1 MRLLVTRPAP
11 DGERT
16 AAALRARG
24 HTVMLAPLLAIES
37 EPAADLGPGPISGA
51 WRGVLITSA
60 NAVRAVAAHPRRD
73 ELMALPL
80 FAVGRRSA
88 EAARAAGF
96 ADVVSADG
104 DAAALARLVVAQ
116 DRKQDQAPQV
126 RLPLLYLAGE
136 DRAAD
141 LAGALAAQ
149 GIATQTVVVYRA
161 VVATSLPPDVKDA
174 LAAGAIDGVL
184 HYSRRSADAFTA
196 LALAAVIDLKQLV
209 IKHYCLSTEVA
220 TPLRQAGVDAPMIA
234 ASPDEAALLALID
247 RA

>member
-16 AAALRARG
+16 AASLRARG
-24 HTVMLAPLLAIES
+24 HSVMLAPLLSIEP
-37 EPAADLGPGPISGA
+37 EPAADLGPGPWG
-51 WRGVLITSA
+51 GVLITSA
-60 NAVRAVAAHPRRD
+60 NAARAIAAHPRRD
-73 ELMALPL
+73 ELVALPL

-104 DAAALARLVVAQ
+104 DAAALARLVVA
-116 DRKQDQAPQV
+116 RDQKPQV
-126 RLPLLYLAGE
+126 RLPLLYLVGE

-141 LAGALAAQ
+141 LAGALAAH
-149 GIATQTVVVYRA
+149 GIATQTIVVYRA

-209 IKHYCLSTEVA
+209 TKHYCLSSEVA
-220 TPLRQAGVDAPMIA
+220 EPLRQAGVTAPLVA
-234 ASPDEAALLALID
+234 ASPDEAALFALID

>member
-1 MRLLVTRPAP
+1 MRLLVTRPEP
-11 DGERT
+11 DGART

-24 HTVMLAPLLAIES
+24 HDVMLAPLLSIEP
-37 EPAADLGPGPISGA
+37 EPAADLGPGPWG
-51 WRGVLITSA
+51 GVLITSA
-60 NAVRAVAAHPRRD
+60 NAARAIAAHPRKGG
-73 ELMALPL
+73 LAALPL

-96 ADVVSADG
+96 AGVVSADG
-104 DAAALARLVVAQ
+104 DAADLARLVAAR
-116 DRKQDQAPQV
+116 DGKPQV

-161 VVATSLPPDVKDA
+161 VVATSLPPDVKAA

-196 LALAAVIDLKQLV
+196 LALAAVIDLKQLAT
-209 IKHYCLSTEVA
+209 KHYCVSAQVA
-220 TPLRQAGVDAPMIA
+220 EPLRQAGVAAPAVA
-234 ASPDEAALLALID
+234 ATPHEAALLALLD

>member
-1 MRLLVTRPAP
+1 MRLVVTRPAP

-24 HTVMLAPLLAIES
+24 HDVMLAPLLFIEP
-37 EPAADLGPGPISGA
+37 EPAPDLGPGPWG
-51 WRGVLITSA
+51 GVLITSA
-60 NAVRAVAAHPRRD
+60 NAVRAIAEHPRKD
-73 ELMALPL
+73 ELTSLRL

-88 EAARAAGF
+88 EAARAEGF

-104 DAAALARLVVAQ
+104 DAPALARLVAAQ
-116 DRKQDQAPQV
+116 DRTQDQKPQV

-136 DRAAD
+136 DRVAD

-149 GIATQTVVVYRA
+149 GVAAQTVVVYRA
-161 VVATSLPPDVKDA
+161 VVATSLPADVRDA

-196 LALAAVIDLKQLV
+196 LALAAVIDLKRLAT
-209 IKHYCLSTEVA
+209 KHFCLSAEVA
-220 TPLRQAGVDAPMIA
+220 EPLRQVGVDAPMIA

-247 RA
+247 GT

>member
-1 MRLLVTRPAP
+1 MRLLLTRPAP

-24 HTVMLAPLLAIES
+24 HAVMLAPLLSIEP
-37 EPAADLGPGPISGA
+37 EPAADLGPGPWG
-51 WRGVLITSA
+51 GVLVTSA
-60 NAVRAVAAHPRRD
+60 NAARAIAAHRRKG
-73 ELMALPL
+73 ELLSLPL

-88 EAARAAGF
+88 EAAREAGF

-104 DAAALARLVVAQ
+104 DAAALARLVAARH
-116 DRKQDQAPQV
+116 DKPEV

-141 LAGALAAQ
+141 LSGALAAQ

-174 LAAGAIDGVL
+174 LAAGTIDGVL

-209 IKHYCLSTEVA
+209 TKHYCLSSEVA
-220 TPLRQAGVDAPMIA
+220 EPLRQAGVAAPLVA
-234 ASPDEAALLALID
+234 TSPDEAALLALID
-247 RA
+247 RG

>member
-1 MRLLVTRPAP
+1 MRLLVTRPEP
-11 DGERT
+11 DGART
-16 AAALRARG
+16 SAALRARG
-24 HTVMLAPLLAIES
+24 HDVLLAPMLSIES
-37 EPAADLGPGPISGA
+37 DPAVDLGPGPWG
-51 WRGVLITSA
+51 GVLITSA
-60 NAVRAVAAHPRRD
+60 NAARAIAAHPRRD
-73 ELMALPL
+73 ELAGLRL

-88 EAARAAGF
+88 EAAHAAGF
-96 ADVVSADG
+96 ADVASADG
-104 DAAALARLVVAQ
+104 DVAALTRLVVPR
-116 DRKQDQAPQV
+116 DDKPQV

-141 LAGALAAQ
+141 LGGALETH

-174 LAAGAIDGVL
+174 LAANALDGVL

-209 IKHYCLSTEVA
+209 TKHYCLSTEVA
-220 TPLRQAGVDAPMIA
+220 EPLRQAGVAALEVA

>member
-24 HTVMLAPLLAIES
+24 HSVMLAPLLSIEPES
-37 EPAADLGPGPISGA
+37 AVDLGTGPWG
-51 WRGVLITSA
+51 GVLITSA
-60 NAVRAVAAHPRRD
+60 NAARAIAAHPRRD
-73 ELMALPL
+73 ELAALPL

-88 EAARAAGF
+88 EAAREAGF

-104 DAAALARLVVAQ
+104 DAAALARLVVA
-116 DRKQDQAPQV
+116 RDQKPQV

-136 DRAAD
+136 DRAVD
-141 LAGALAAQ
+141 LAGALAAH

-161 VVATSLPPDVKDA
+161 VVATSLPNEVKNA

-209 IKHYCLSTEVA
+209 TKHYCLSSEVA
-220 TPLRQAGVDAPMIA
+220 EPLRQAGVAAPLVA
-234 ASPDEAALLALID
+234 TSPDEAALLALID
-247 RA
+247 RG

>member
-1 MRLLVTRPAP
+1 MRLLVTRPEP
-11 DGERT
+11 DNERT

-24 HTVMLAPLLAIES
+24 HSVMLAPLLGIEPQ
-37 EPAADLGPGPISGA
+37 PAADLGPGPWG
-51 WRGVLITSA
+51 GVLITSA
-60 NAVRAVAAHPRRD
+60 NAARAIAAHPRKA
-73 ELMALPL
+73 ELMADLMGLPL

-88 EAARAAGF
+88 DAAREAGF

-104 DAAALARLVVAQ
+104 DAAALARLVAT
-116 DRKQDQAPQV
+116 RPEKPQV

-149 GIATQTVVVYRA
+149 GIATRTVVVYRA

-184 HYSRRSADAFTA
+184 HYSGRSADAFTA
-196 LALAAVIDLKQLV
+196 LALAAVIDLKHLV
-209 IKHYCLSTEVA
+209 TKHYCLSAEVA
-220 TPLRQAGVDAPMIA
+220 APLRQAGVAAPLVA
-234 ASPDEAALLALID
+234 ASPDESALLALID

>member
-24 HTVMLAPLLAIES
+24 HSVMLAPLLSIEPES
-37 EPAADLGPGPISGA
+37 AVDLGTGPWG
-51 WRGVLITSA
+51 GVLITSA
-60 NAVRAVAAHPRRD
+60 NAARAIAAHRRKG
-73 ELMALPL
+73 ELLSLPL

-88 EAARAAGF
+88 EAAREAEF

-104 DAAALARLVVAQ
+104 DAAALARLVAARH
-116 DRKQDQAPQV
+116 DKPEV

-161 VVATSLPPDVKDA
+161 VVATSLPTDVKDA
-174 LAAGAIDGVL
+174 LAAGTIDGVL

-196 LALAAVIDLKQLV
+196 LALAAVIDLKQLLT
-209 IKHYCLSTEVA
+209 KHYCLSTEVA
-220 TPLRQAGVDAPMIA
+220 APLRQAGVAAPEVA
-234 ASPDEAALLALID
+234 ASPDEAALLALLE